1 MPAPGRQGKSETFCL
16 LALSVCRVEK
26 GCSVKGNCGAFT
38 NMLGAQEIMHDSCGV
53 LRLDVR
59 SCKQKLLDKERKGVL
74 VPN

>member
-1 MPAPGRQGKSETFCL
+1 
-16 LALSVCRVEK
+16 
-26 GCSVKGNCGAFT
+26 
-38 NMLGAQEIMHDSCGV
+38 MLGAQEIMHDSCGV